1 MKRLNKRQRYVL
13 IAGIA
18 IVIIMGM
25 FPPWIDMQAP
35 EMPPRFGWFLS
46 PPTVAGENITYTHID
61 MSGLTFQWTIVSII
75 TGLAVFAFKTRN

>member
-1 MKRLNKRQRYVL
+1 MKRLNKRQRYIL

-35 EMPPRFGWFLS
+35 EKPAEFGWFLS
-46 PPTVAGENITYTHID
+46 PPMITGENITYID
-61 MSGLTFQWTIVSII
+61 MSRLTFQWTLVSIA
-75 TGLAVFAFKTRN
+75 TGVAVLAFKTRK

>member
-1 MKRLNKRQRYVL
+1 MKRFNKKQRCVL

-18 IVIIMGM
+18 IVIVMGI

-35 EMPPRFGWFLS
+35 EAPSKFGWFLS
-46 PPTVAGENITYTHID
+46 PPKDSEKNITYTHID
-61 MSGLTFQWTIVSII
+61 MSRLTFQWTIVSII